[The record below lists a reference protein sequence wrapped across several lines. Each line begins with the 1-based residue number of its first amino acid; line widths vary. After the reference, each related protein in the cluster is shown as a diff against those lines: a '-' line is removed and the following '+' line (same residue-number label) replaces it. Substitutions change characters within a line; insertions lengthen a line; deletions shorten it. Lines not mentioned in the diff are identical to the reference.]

1 MEGRKKTILKT
12 RENRSVVAQSPSFRI
27 ADVRAHAVTC
37 WTLDGSATSIVA
49 GGLGPGDGLD
59 QLDRPV
65 DVAIDSDGCL
75 YVAELGNDRVTRW
88 KDKTGEVVAGGTG
101 WGDALE
107 NLASPTAIC
116 LQETPDGVCVLVA
129 ESGNNRVSR
138 WTPGQA
144 RCEILVGG
152 VGSLPELETPV
163 GLCRDETD
171 GSIYVAAARLAFL
184 AVQDKLTKNQFSF
197 SPESEEAGSNR
208 VTRWTPGAL
217 PGGARAICIFTARGP
232 GVQEPLP
239 LERSLLEARAVDATS
254 IN

>member
-1 MEGRKKTILKT
+1 MEGRKKTILKAPK
-12 RENRSVVAQSPSFRI
+12 NRSVVAQSPFFRI

-65 DVAIDSDGCL
+65 DVAIDSEGCL

-171 GSIYVAAARLAFL
+171 GSIYVAAARLIFWQCRTRSQRIKFHA
-184 AVQDKLTKNQFSF
+184 
-197 SPESEEAGSNR
+197 PESEEAGSNR

-217 PGGARAICIFTARGP
+217 PGGAHAICIFTAR
-232 GVQEPLP
+232 VQEPLP